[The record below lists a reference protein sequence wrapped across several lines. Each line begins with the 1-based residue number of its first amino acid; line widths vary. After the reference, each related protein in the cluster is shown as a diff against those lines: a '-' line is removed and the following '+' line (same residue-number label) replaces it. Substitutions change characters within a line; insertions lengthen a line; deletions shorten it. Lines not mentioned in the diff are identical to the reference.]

1 MLDFFLDMQQINK
14 LLFHFKCVSINK
26 WNGSKSKNGDIM
38 SKLYYKVRNNKSLS
52 LQQKMKLIISTTD
65 DVKRVMKTGEMVAAQ
80 DFSSVT
86 EVEPGDMLIYMV
98 PTNKK

>member
-1 MLDFFLDMQQINK
+1 
-14 LLFHFKCVSINK
+14 
-26 WNGSKSKNGDIM
+26 
-38 SKLYYKVRNNKSLS
+38 
-52 LQQKMKLIISTTD
+52 MKLIISTTD
-65 DVKRVMKTGEMVAAQ
+65 DVKRVMKTGETVAAQ